1 MEGLVVQEEVQTMN
15 SEAERIQKLKIKQ
28 KQLVDNLFHLMRLDT
43 TFNIVANPGKNIHR
57 GFKIGKYDI
66 DYGDDDTVIEFEFE
80 FEKEKDDGEVSVFV
94 LNNETKCLVVT
105 DTQTGE
111 IFYDASKFYELSD
124 EYQWANK
131 GRDNVNSPVHYASD
145 KIEVI
150 DFLDQVAK
158 KYKSSQAFYVANI
171 IKYVAR
177 APMKN
182 GLEDLK
188 KAQWYLNRLVERW
201 SE

>member
-1 MEGLVVQEEVQTMN
+1 MN
-15 SEAERIQKLKIKQ
+15 SEAERIQKLKTEQ
-28 KQLVDNLFHLMRLDT
+28 NQLVDNLFHLMRFDT
-43 TFNIVANPGKNIHR
+43 TFNIKTCRGINIHR
-57 GFKIGKYDI
+57 GFKIRNYELVHEDA
-66 DYGDDDTVIEFEFE
+66 DVDFEFE
-80 FEKEKDDGEVSVFV
+80 FKNENNTGFV
-94 LNNETKCLVVT
+94 LNNETRDLIII
-105 DTQTGE
+105 DSLSEE
-111 IFYDASKFYELSD
+111 ILYDASKFYELSA

-131 GRDNVNSPVHYASD
+131 DRDIVNSPSHYASD

-201 SE
+201 RE